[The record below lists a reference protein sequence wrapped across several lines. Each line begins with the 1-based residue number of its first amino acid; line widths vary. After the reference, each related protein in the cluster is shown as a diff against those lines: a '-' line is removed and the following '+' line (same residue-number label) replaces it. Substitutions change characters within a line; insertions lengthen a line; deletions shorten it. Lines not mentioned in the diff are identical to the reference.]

1 MQAASI
7 ARKLTAPDGRRS
19 RRMNDRATEPPAS
32 ALPAIDTHRLEAFS
46 DGVMAVIIT
55 IMAFD
60 LKTPA
65 TADLHGLAHRAPAL
79 LVYILS
85 FTVIGIYWNNHHHL
99 LRATER
105 ISGAVMWTNLYLL
118 LWLSFVPFTT
128 AWVGTAHSRSLPAVA
143 YGVVALGAALA
154 YTALVR
160 AILRA
165 NPDDEY
171 IAAAVGTDVKGMV
184 SLAIYATG
192 IGLAFLSPYLAYACY
207 VSVSLLWFV
216 PDRRLTRSS

>member
-1 MQAASI
+1 
-7 ARKLTAPDGRRS
+7 
-19 RRMNDRATEPPAS
+19 
-32 ALPAIDTHRLEAFS
+32 
-46 DGVMAVIIT
+46 MAVIIT

-60 LKTPA
+60 LKTPL
-65 TADLHGLAHRAPAL
+65 TPDLHGLGHRVAPL
-79 LVYILS
+79 LVYVLS

-118 LWLSFVPFTT
+118 FWLSLVPFTT
-128 AWVGTAHSRSLPAVA
+128 AWVGAAHGHSLPAVA
-143 YGVVALGAALA
+143 YGAVALGAALA

-165 NPDDEY
+165 NPDDRY

-184 SLAIYATG
+184 SLVIYVTG
-192 IGLAFLSPYLAYACY
+192 IGLAFLNPYLAYACY
-207 VSVSLLWFV
+207 ASVSLLWFV
-216 PDRRLTRSS
+216 PDRRLTRSA